1 MAKRGRP
8 AFKATAALRR
18 RVQELVACGM
28 SQDDVARAIG
38 CTTPTLQKHFAEEL
52 QTGAAKKRAE
62 ALGLLWKSARSGN
75 VAAQKKLEELTK
87 VAAAEA
93 AFDSLRDPAPAKAPK
108 LGKKEQAAEEAK
120 GAGGPGSEW
129 GDDLRPPGTSVN

>member
-8 AFKATAALRR
+8 AFKATATLRR

-38 CTTPTLQKHFAEEL
+38 CTTPTLQKHFPEEL

-62 ALGLLWKSARSGN
+62 AITLLWTSARKGN

-87 VAAAEA
+87 VVAAEA
-93 AFDSLRDPAPAKAPK
+93 AFDGMPEPAPRKAPK

-120 GAGGPGSEW
+120 GAGGAGTEW
-129 GDDLRPPGTSVN
+129 GDDLRPPGASVN